1 MFVQCLAAYDAMVR
15 RAMPP
20 SAAPLDAGQF
30 GRDADTRRTETY
42 GSCSPKPSLD
52 LASQVTAG
60 RTKRSCA
67 SHEAMSAFVDAG
79 AAVIAGSV
87 ENML

>member
-1 MFVQCLAAYDAMVR
+1 MVR

-60 RTKRSCA
+60 RDKPLFRCGCA
-67 SHEAMSAFVDAG
+67 NV
-79 AAVIAGSV
+79 GSWRV
-87 ENML
+87 